1 MASIQMMPCLHSNAV
16 IWAGLLLV
24 LFSGCSQKIGPD
36 FAEPQIPTTSEWLNA
51 GKTEIKKGPV
61 RNWWSLFEDPTL
73 NRLIDKAYK
82 NNLGVQVAAL
92 RIMEARAKLGIAR
105 SFLFPQ
111 FGELR
116 ADGLY
121 ERLSEQ
127 SPYEQDLKDYS
138 FPYYQ
143 TGFDTA
149 WEIDIWGKFRRGIEA
164 SAAKL
169 AAETL
174 EYDDVLVSLTAEVAS
189 AYIQIRTFEER
200 LKIAKENA
208 DLQKRTFL
216 ITESQFR
223 NGINTEL
230 DMQQANALQQ
240 KTLAEITHIET
251 GLRQSRNALC
261 QLLGLPPT
269 HLERELA
276 DSKGIPEVRVS
287 IGFGTPADV
296 LRRRPDVRKAAF
308 EAAAESAH
316 IGIAKSELLPSLTLV
331 GSVGFASGQIDAVDA
346 LNAISP
352 SGLAGKFGPTIRWP
366 VLQFGRLQNNVR
378 AQDARFQASLTKYR
392 NTVLHALREVEDGL
406 IDYRQ
411 SLQRVTRLKEGVVSS
426 RRAADLAI
434 LQYQN
439 GLEDYTRVLNSEL
452 FLVEQQDML
461 IVSQGDIAKS
471 LILVYKA
478 LGGGWEIRDGHSL
491 VPEETVKL
499 MKERTDWGDLLD
511 ESPQELFRHQENPT
525 HPDPK
530 PTFEGVL

>member
-1 MASIQMMPCLHSNAV
+1 MARKQMMLRLHPKKFFWGCLFTV
-16 IWAGLLLV
+16 LLA
-24 LFSGCSQKIGPD
+24 GCSQKMGPD
-36 FAEPQIPTTSEWLNA
+36 FVEPQIPTSSDWLNA
-51 GKTEIKKGPV
+51 GKTGIKKGPV
-61 RNWWSLFEDPTL
+61 RNWWTLFEDPTL
-73 NRLIDKAYK
+73 NRLIDRAFK
-82 NNLGVQVAAL
+82 NNLGVQAAAL

-111 FGELR
+111 YAEMR
-116 ADGLY
+116 ANGLY
-121 ERLSEQ
+121 EQLSEQ

-200 LKIAKENA
+200 LRIARENA

-216 ITESQFR
+216 IAESQFR

-251 GLRQSRNALC
+251 GLRQTRNALC

-269 HLERELA
+269 NLERELA
-276 DSKGIPEVRVS
+276 DSRGIPAVEVS
-287 IGFGTPADV
+287 NAFGVPADI
-296 LRRRPDVRKAAF
+296 LRRRPDVRRAAF

-316 IGIAKSELLPSLTLV
+316 IGIAKSELFPSLTLV
-331 GSVGFASGQIDAVDA
+331 GSVGFASGQVDAVDA
-346 LNAISP
+346 MNALSP

-366 VLQFGRLQNNVR
+366 ILQFGRLRNNVR
-378 AQDARFQASLTKYR
+378 AQDAKFQSTLTKYR

-406 IDYRQ
+406 IDYHQ
-411 SLQRVTRLKEGVVSS
+411 SMQRVMRLKEGVAAS

-461 IVSQGDIAKS
+461 IASRGDIAKS

-478 LGGGWEIRDGHSL
+478 LGGGWEIRDGKPL
-491 VPEETVKL
+491 IPVETGRL

-511 ESPQELFRHQENPT
+511 EAPEDLFRHQENPSD
-525 HPDPK
+525 PDPR
-530 PTFEGVL
+530 PEFEGVL

>member
-1 MASIQMMPCLHSNAV
+1 MALMQILLSLHPRSV
-16 IWAGLLLV
+16 IWAGLVLGLLT
-24 LFSGCSQKIGPD
+24 GCSLKIGPD
-36 FAEPQIPTTSEWLNA
+36 FAEPEIPTSSDWLNA
-51 GKTEIKKGPV
+51 GKTEMKKGPV
-61 RNWWSLFEDPTL
+61 RNWWTLFDDPIL
-73 NRLIDKAYK
+73 NRLIDRAYK
-82 NNLGVQVAAL
+82 NNLGVQAAAL

-149 WEIDIWGKFRRGIEA
+149 WEIDLWGKFRRGIEA

-169 AAETL
+169 ATETL

-200 LKIAKENA
+200 LKIAWENA

-269 HLERELA
+269 NLEREL
-276 DSKGIPEVRVS
+276 SGPNGIPEVHGS
-287 IGFGTPADV
+287 NDFGIPADV

-308 EAAAESAH
+308 EAAAQSAH

-352 SGLAGKFGPTIRWP
+352 SGLAGKIGPTIRWP
-366 VLQFGRLQNNVR
+366 ILQFGRLKNNVR
-378 AQDARFQASLTKYR
+378 AQDAKFQSTLTQYR

-411 SLQRVTRLKEGVVSS
+411 SLHRVTRLKEGVASS

-452 FLVEQQDML
+452 FLVEQQDRL
-461 IVSQGDIAKS
+461 IASQGDIAKS

-478 LGGGWEIRDGHSL
+478 LGGGWEIRGDHPL
-491 VPEETVKL
+491 VPADTVKL

-511 ESPQELFRHQENPT
+511 ESPQELFRHQESPRD
-525 HPDPK
+525 PDPK
-530 PTFEGVL
+530 PVFEGVL

>member
-1 MASIQMMPCLHSNAV
+1 MAQIEMRSRLPLSALSWGCV
-16 IWAGLLLV
+16 LLV
-24 LFSGCSQKIGPD
+24 FMTGCSQKIGPD
-36 FAEPQIPTTSEWLNA
+36 FVEPEIPTASDWLNA
-51 GKTEIKKGPV
+51 GKSGIKKGPV
-61 RNWWSLFEDPTL
+61 RNWWTLFEDPTL
-73 NRLIDKAYK
+73 NRLIDRAYK
-82 NNLGVQVAAL
+82 NNLGVQAAAL

-127 SPYEQDLKDYS
+127 SPYEQGLKDYS

-200 LKIAKENA
+200 LRIARENA
-208 DLQKRTFL
+208 DLQKKTFH
-216 ITESQFR
+216 IAESQFR

-269 HLERELA
+269 NLEHELA
-276 DSKGIPEVRVS
+276 DSRGIPEARS
-287 IGFGTPADV
+287 SDDFGIPADV

-331 GSVGFASGQIDAVDA
+331 GSVGFASGQVDAVDA
-346 LNAISP
+346 MNALSP
-352 SGLAGKFGPTIRWP
+352 SGLAAKFGPTIRWP
-366 VLQFGRLQNNVR
+366 VLQFGRLKNNVR
-378 AQDARFQASLTKYR
+378 AQDAKFQSTLTRYR
-392 NTVLHALREVEDGL
+392 NVVLHALREVEDGL

-411 SLQRVTRLKEGVVSS
+411 SIHRVNRLREGVASS
-426 RRAADLAI
+426 RRAADLAL

-461 IVSQGDIAKS
+461 IASQGDIAKS

-478 LGGGWEIRDGHSL
+478 LGGGWEIRDGKPL
-491 VPEETVKL
+491 VPEDTLRL

-511 ESPQELFRHQENPT
+511 ETPQELFRHQESPMN
-525 HPDPK
+525 PDPK
-530 PTFEGVL
+530 PVFEGVL

>member
-1 MASIQMMPCLHSNAV
+1 MAQILMMLRLHPKTLK
-16 IWAGLLLV
+16 WGYLLLF
-24 LFSGCSQKIGPD
+24 LLSGCSHKIGPD
-36 FAEPQIPTTSEWLNA
+36 FVEPQVTTSSDWLNA
-51 GKTEIKKGPV
+51 GKTGIKKGPV
-61 RNWWSLFEDPTL
+61 RNWWTLFKDPTL
-73 NRLIDKAYK
+73 NRLIDRAYK
-82 NNLGVQVAAL
+82 NNLGVQTAAL

-200 LKIAKENA
+200 LRIARENA

-251 GLRQSRNALC
+251 GLRQTRNALC
-261 QLLGLPPT
+261 QLLGLPPSD
-269 HLERELA
+269 LERELA
-276 DSKGIPEVRVS
+276 DSKGIPVIS
-287 IGFGTPADV
+287 TSDDFGIPADI

-331 GSVGFASGQIDAVDA
+331 GSVGFASGQVDAVDA

-366 VLQFGRLQNNVR
+366 ILQFGRLKNNVR
-378 AQDARFQASLTKYR
+378 AQDAKFQSTLTKYR

-411 SLQRVTRLKEGVVSS
+411 SIQRVARLKEGVASS

-434 LQYQN
+434 IQYQN

-461 IVSQGDIAKS
+461 IASEGDIAKS

-478 LGGGWEIRDGHSL
+478 LGGGWEIRDGKPL

-499 MKERTDWGDLLD
+499 MKERTDWGDILD
-511 ESPQELFRHQENPT
+511 EPPQELFRHQETPT
-525 HPDPK
+525 DPDPK
-530 PTFEGVL
+530 PVFEGVL